1 MTDWESVLNYIFENS
16 LIPDIIL
23 AIFYL
28 IAFWLSFSQVYLK
41 SYRILRKNL
50 KLKKMEIDLILCQV

>member
-28 IAFWLSFSQVYLK
+28 IAFWLSFIQVYIT
-41 SYRILRKNL
+41 SYKILRKKEPPVL
-50 KLKKMEIDLILCQV
+50 YSAKFSLSST